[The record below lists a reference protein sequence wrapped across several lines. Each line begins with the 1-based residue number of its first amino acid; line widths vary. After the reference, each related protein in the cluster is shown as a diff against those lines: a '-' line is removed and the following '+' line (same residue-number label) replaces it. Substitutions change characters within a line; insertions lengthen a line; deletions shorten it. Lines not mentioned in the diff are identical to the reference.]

1 MTAKLDLIQMGAAY
15 CKIDQIAAKFRKAI
29 ERKNANDKNYLEIEC
44 CLILAC
50 NLSFQLGAAYKS
62 KQWTFDAGNKNDL
75 KLSLEGKINAAFKTR
90 IMIME
95 VALNAKGAVKTA
107 AGFKFDQHDKG
118 IDLVGYHDG
127 ITAEIEIEADINADK
142 KKKSIAKV
150 KKKWVIADPLKASES
165 PLRINLLGEERLIT
179 RPETVPGAETTP
191 WEMGYNPKPKLD
203 NIPFITT
210 GFPGMR

>member
-1 MTAKLDLIQMGAAY
+1 
-15 CKIDQIAAKFRKAI
+15 
-29 ERKNANDKNYLEIEC
+29 
-44 CLILAC
+44 
-50 NLSFQLGAAYKS
+50 
-62 KQWTFDAGNKNDL
+62 
-75 KLSLEGKINAAFKTR
+75 KTR

-127 ITAEIEIEADINADK
+127 ITAEIEVTADTKVDIKEKTTSQD
-142 KKKSIAKV
+142 IVKV

-165 PLRINLLGEERLIT
+165 PLRINLLGEERPIT
-179 RPETVPGAETTP
+179 RPETVPGAETAP